1 MIDDPARVELAVLR
15 AARSV
20 RHAFRTRL
28 KAIGLTM
35 TEASLLSYVDDHGS
49 LTQRELANLLMITP
63 ASTGSAIDGL
73 VRRTLVERQADP
85 GDRRV
90 WRVVLTPQGAPF
102 VAEFRRVDAELRAEL
117 RIGMARSE
125 RLLLARLL
133 GVLEENAAI
142 SAGDRLLERSSN
154 A

>member
-1 MIDDPARVELAVLR
+1 VIDDPARVELAVLR
-15 AARSV
+15 AGRAV
-20 RHAFRTRL
+20 RHAFSTRL

-49 LTQRELANLLMITP
+49 LTQRELADLLKITP

-73 VRRTLVERQADP
+73 VRRKLVERQADP

-90 WRVVLTPQGAPF
+90 WRVVLTPQAAPF
-102 VAEFRRVDAELRAEL
+102 VAEFRRVDTELRTEL
-117 RIGMARSE
+117 RFGMARSE
-125 RLLLARLL
+125 RQLLARLL
-133 GVLEENAAI
+133 SVLEENAAI
-142 SAGDRLLERSSN
+142 SAGDRPLERSSN